1 MIKPVRPSDSSSIRT
16 FAILIA
22 VTAVLYL
29 ARDIFIPLAFAIT
42 LTLILTPAVARL
54 QRMHLG
60 RVPSVLVAMIVS
72 IGVAGGIGWIIFNQL
87 VDVTNE
93 LPSYQENI
101 HNKIQA
107 MRAPS
112 KNALGRAA
120 DTVKELGKEL
130 AAVQPPTT
138 PPVRDESGGRRVQ
151 QSQAGHP
158 LPVQIVAEPANEL
171 EYLHGMAK
179 PFLAPL
185 GMFGVVLI
193 FTVSLLIAQDDL
205 RNRLLRLAGL
215 DRLNVMTQGLEDATR
230 RVSRYLLLL
239 LLVNSCFSVLCA
251 AGLYLIGVPYAVL
264 WGVLAGILRIVPYAG
279 SVVAALL
286 PLSLSLAVFDTWR
299 EPLLVFLLF
308 ATVEL
313 VTGNFLEPWLYG
325 AHTGISALALLLS
338 AVFWTVLW
346 GPAGLILS
354 TPLTVCVVVLGRH
367 APQFSFL
374 HILLGDEPVLAA
386 EAQIYQRLLAM
397 DDQQA
402 RTVAGAYLA
411 ENSLAQ
417 LYDSVL
423 IPALTMAE
431 QDRHKGALDK
441 TREEFLFLSVKE
453 MMAEF
458 SERMLRPEP
467 GEHSPA
473 AFAGRVICLPA
484 SDEADEIGAAMLAQL
499 LEQAGCA
506 VLTFPL
512 DASLQYS
519 VGLVAPDEKDVF
531 FISALPPF
539 AFAGAITLG
548 RQLQT
553 HFPQTK
559 LVIGVWGFT
568 GDIEKALQRFQ
579 PSRPD
584 RLVATLAEAV
594 KCIVPGEQSM
604 LEAQPESL
612 SS

>member
-1 MIKPVRPSDSSSIRT
+1 MIKTGRSSDSSSIRT
-16 FAILIA
+16 FGILIA
-22 VTAVLYL
+22 VIAVLYL
-29 ARDIFIPLAFAIT
+29 AREIFIPLAFAIT
-42 LTLILTPAVARL
+42 LTLILTPAVTWLRKI
-54 QRMHLG
+54 HLG
-60 RVPSVLVAMIVS
+60 QVPSVLLVMVVS
-72 IGVAGGIGWIIFNQL
+72 IAVTGGIGWVIFNQL
-87 VDVTNE
+87 VDVANE

-107 MRAPS
+107 MRAPN

-130 AAVQPPTT
+130 SAVQTPTAPLVHT
-138 PPVRDESGGRRVQ
+138 EGSGRRSMQ
-151 QSQAGHP
+151 NQAGHP
-158 LPVQIVAEPANEL
+158 LPVQIVADPSNEFQ
-171 EYLHGMAK
+171 YLRDITK

-185 GMFGVVLI
+185 GIFGVVLI
-193 FTVSLLIAQDDL
+193 FSVFLLIEQDDL

-215 DRLNVMTQGLEDATR
+215 DRLNVMTQALEDATQ
-230 RVSRYLLLL
+230 RVSRYLMLQ
-239 LLVNSCFSVLCA
+239 LLVNSCFGVLCA

-264 WGVLAGILRIVPYAG
+264 WGAVAGILRIVPYVG
-279 SVVAALL
+279 SLVAALL
-286 PLSLSLAVFDTWR
+286 PLMLSLAVFDNWKP
-299 EPLLVFLLF
+299 PLLVFLLF
-308 ATVEL
+308 ATLEL

-325 AHTGISALALLLS
+325 THTGISSLALLLT

-386 EAQIYQRLLAM
+386 EAQVYQRLLAM

-402 RTVAGAYLA
+402 RAVADLYLTG
-411 ENSLAQ
+411 NSLVQ

-423 IPALTMAE
+423 VPALTFAE

-453 MMAEF
+453 MVAEF
-458 SERMLRPEP
+458 SEQTQRSEP
-467 GEHSPA
+467 RPA
-473 AFAGRVICLPA
+473 ASAGRAICLPA
-484 SDEADEIGAAMLAQL
+484 NDEADEITAAMLAQL

-506 VLTFPL
+506 TLAFSL
-512 DASLQYS
+512 DSSLQHS
-519 VGLVAPDEKDVF
+519 VDLVAPDEKDTF

-539 AFAGAITLG
+539 AFARARTLV
-548 RQLQT
+548 RQLQAR
-553 HFPQTK
+553 FPRTR

-568 GDIEKALQRFQ
+568 GDVEHALQRFQ

-584 RLVATLAEAV
+584 KLVTSLADAV
-594 KCIVPGEQSM
+594 KFIAT
-604 LEAQPESL
+604 EAPVSAG
-612 SS
+612 SGIHIDA